1 MQIHLNFRLS
11 SYTHGLTSSRSPVSL
26 LRQIQQIP
34 LLLSTASAFLCTLLH
49 KYNCYRMDKILL
61 GCLLL
66 GLWACTPTSTE
77 STSAVEEVETP
88 ITDSAAW
95 VVEQAIIKHGGDVV
109 DSSRVLFTF
118 REREYIA
125 ERQGGQF
132 IYQRRYTDK
141 EGQAVAD
148 RMTNNSFVRE
158 IDGEEVTLT
167 DKQLSSYSNSL
178 NSVMYFAFL
187 PYFLEDQAVQ
197 LNYQGVGVVRGEP
210 HYKVKVTFAE
220 EGGGKDFEDEYI
232 YWFAQDDFQLNY
244 LAYNF
249 LVNEGGARF
258 REAYNARQVGGILF
272 QDYINYKPTEDRRDV
287 LAFDALLDAGALDTL
302 SKIELV
308 DITVE

>member
-1 MQIHLNFRLS
+1 MRTTDANDDLFFEHAQKFGRASRAHVTDFVQKQCATAGKFKLSLS
-11 SYTHGLTSSRSPVSL
+11 SLVGVGEGAFFVAKQFAFD
-26 LRQIQQIP
+26 QI
-34 LLLSTASAFLCTLLH
+34 
-49 KYNCYRMDKILL
+49 
-61 GCLLL
+61 
-66 GLWACTPTSTE
+66 
-77 STSAVEEVETP
+77 
-88 ITDSAAW
+88 
-95 VVEQAIIKHGGDVV
+95 
-109 DSSRVLFTF
+109 
-118 REREYIA
+118 
-125 ERQGGQF
+125 GGQSSTIDLDHRPIF
-132 IYQRRYTDK
+132 PTAQLVQSPRDQFLARPAFSGNQDGRSRIRNLLDLQKYAL
-141 EGQAVAD
+141 EGQAIAD

-220 EGGGKDFEDEYI
+220 EGGGKDFEDEYV

-249 LVNEGGARF
+249 LVNGGGARF